1 MFPEVSRMLF
11 VTTLKAL
18 SGQYIEA
25 IKVFKRP
32 KIPEGVEILHFIGLF
47 GAQDALIIFTARN
60 EATAAE
66 FTVQFGHVADVCT
79 TVALPIEDLKWTH

>member
-1 MFPEVSRMLF
+1 MLF

-18 SGQYIEA
+18 HGQHVEA

-32 KIPEGVEILHFIGLF
+32 KIPEGVKIEHFIGIF
-47 GAQDALIIFTARN
+47 GPLDALIIFSAPD

-66 FTVQFGHVADVCT
+66 FTVQFVHVAEVCT
-79 TVALPIEDLKWTH
+79 ALALPIEDLKWTH